1 MLRSLER
8 SKLMLI
14 DEVKKE
20 LNDLRN
26 LADELEAM
34 QSNFID
40 QEAVST
46 VLEELDMQ
54 INSLEDR
61 YNSFISIPYWYEDWV
76 NE

>member
-1 MLRSLER
+1 
-8 SKLMLI
+8 MLI